1 MGWNSFSVKS
11 AVAHQ
16 SHRPWDAESGWLGTT
31 VRAMIRKSYPFTG
44 IWSMIQWNHRLTNKE
59 PQKEESN
66 RRRKKYGVLT
76 QNRPY
81 FTFLRFLVR
90 QSAVRF
96 VNLRFLVLQFAVLR
110 KSGRDIP

>member
-1 MGWNSFSVKS
+1 M
-11 AVAHQ
+11 AT
-16 SHRPWDAESGWLGTT
+16 RDADSWRLLQL
-31 VRAMIRKSYPFTG
+31 YPFTG
-44 IWSMIQWNHRLTNKE
+44 IWPRIQWNRRLTNKE

-76 QNRPY
+76 QNPPN

-96 VNLRFLVLQFAVLR
+96 VNLRFLVLQSAFLR
-110 KSGRDIP
+110 KSERDIP

>member
-1 MGWNSFSVKS
+1 
-11 AVAHQ
+11 
-16 SHRPWDAESGWLGTT
+16 
-31 VRAMIRKSYPFTG
+31 
-44 IWSMIQWNHRLTNKE
+44 MIQWNRRLTNKE

-90 QSAVRF
+90 
-96 VNLRFLVLQFAVLR
+96 
-110 KSGRDIP
+110 